1 MKLRVSIDDH
11 GVSVLRHGQ
20 HHHRSGE
27 SAYCTTRQPTSGAFP
42 LTPRAESY
50 ALRRRHSSYGAATGG
65 HTSIYHRD
73 QSKNGSYQNHQ
84 SNHPPSVCLQGIA
97 QFELWTTIA
106 ISVPMEW
113 DEPVTAA
120 VPLDLTVKKVDNYAV
135 SEVEVEHNG
144 SGKLTEGTQLPPTSP
159 NVAQCA
165 TVAVMPL
172 KVQVELPPPPSPQ
185 TRCKDYWTPASPSPM
200 MAMEHLAPLHGMY
213 TGTVTYQNLV
223 SSSIVI
229 PEYNPFPSVLPMSMD
244 TQFHQHNHIQNLLQ
258 HLKMQQQYLLNF
270 QNHLHL
276 QQQLQL
282 QLHHLC
288 KQKLHLQ
295 DSGVSLDPVSMLSCS
310 PVHTAT
316 S

>member
-1 MKLRVSIDDH
+1 
-11 GVSVLRHGQ
+11 
-20 HHHRSGE
+20 
-27 SAYCTTRQPTSGAFP
+27 
-42 LTPRAESY
+42 
-50 ALRRRHSSYGAATGG
+50 
-65 HTSIYHRD
+65 
-73 QSKNGSYQNHQ
+73 
-84 SNHPPSVCLQGIA
+84 
-97 QFELWTTIA
+97 
-106 ISVPMEW
+106 MEW

-316 S
+316 SSVSLSESNYFPSLTTDGHYHIHRYHQQRDLHREHCQHTKACATDGIEVVDPEETAAMYKRLDFLSFHHRSSKVKWVLTT